1 VYQNRG
7 NITTKVQVISLYNG
21 FITATTDLDSL
32 RGHVEA
38 LCISN
43 AAQWDVLAFVYSH
56 GTNLASAEHLGR
68 LLGYDKATAGA
79 ALDSLT
85 SSGLIQ
91 RSRHSR
97 GLRLYQ
103 VADLPENDPRRF
115 SLHELMKL
123 TNDRKGRLQ
132 MTGYFR
138 LIAPHTDRRENR
150 GLHLA

>member
-1 VYQNRG
+1 L
-7 NITTKVQVISLYNG
+7 LYNEV
-21 FITATTDLDSL
+21 ITVTADLDSL
-32 RGHVEA
+32 RGHLEA
-38 LCISN
+38 LRISN
-43 AAQWDVLAFVYSH
+43 AAQWDVLAFVHSH

-85 SSGLIQ
+85 SSGLVQ

-103 VADLPENDPRRF
+103 VATFPENDPRQF

-138 LIAPHTDRRENR
+138 LTTPCMDRRERR